1 MKNKVEEKEEIRSS
15 FLNKR
20 NELSKEQCKTDS
32 LTIAKRVLSLKQL
45 QKAETIF
52 VYASYKNEV
61 ETRRLIQKLL
71 SMGKRVALPKVREKE
86 MDFFLIHSWQELVF
100 GYHGILEPDGAGELV
115 VPTKQDVMLM
125 PGVAF
130 DLNGNRIGYGGGY
143 YDRYLEQQ
151 KENIPCLIGLGYE
164 LQLFPKILPTEP
176 QDKQVNFVVTEK
188 KAYKIKRKK
197 KHKRLGWIVDIIDI
211 VIDFVIE
218 LIN

>member
-1 MKNKVEEKEEIRSS
+1 MNNKEEEKANIRTF

-20 NELSKEQCKTDS
+20 NEISREQCKTDS
-32 LTIAKRVLSLKQL
+32 LVIAKRLLSLKKL

-52 VYASYKNEV
+52 LYASYKNEV

-86 MDFFLIHSWQELVF
+86 MDFFVIHSWKELVF
-100 GYHGILEPDGAGELV
+100 GYHGILEPDGTGELV
-115 VPTKQDVMLM
+115 VPTKQDVMVL

-130 DLNGNRIGYGGGY
+130 DTKGNRIGYGGGY

-151 KENIPCLIGLGYE
+151 KENIPCLIGIAYE
-164 LQLFPKILPTEP
+164 LQMFSGILPTEP
-176 QDKQVNFVVTEK
+176 QDKQVDFVVTEK
-188 KAYKIKRKK
+188 KVYKIKRQQKSY
-197 KHKRLGWIVDIIDI
+197 GWIIDI
-211 VIDFVIE
+211 MDGIVDFVIE